1 MNMLNKKLSNVFFYS
16 VLFILG
22 VTFLSVIIKN
32 TLLFGFISIIG
43 IYLFASKIKIKNFG
57 LYLFIYSFLVRL
69 IAVLLLKTPIESDFK
84 VLYDASIN
92 LLNNDL
98 SFNSL
103 NYFKL
108 WGYQIGQVVYQA
120 LLLNIWNNVLII
132 KIMNV
137 LISSGTIVLIYL
149 ISKEIFK
156 EKTARIISLLY
167 SLFMFPLLFNS
178 VLSNQILSTFL
189 TYLGI
194 YLLFA
199 KRFNNLKNYIRFP
212 LAGIIL
218 GLGNV
223 IRPEGIV
230 ILTTLIVFLIITL
243 KKKEIKTQLL
253 KSIFIFLGYYLTV
266 TLCSIILVVTN
277 ISPIGLSNKDSLWK
291 FVLGFNHETVGMYDV
306 NDEWALG
313 NQTEEMNL
321 IKERTIGSIEKLPI
335 LFVKKIRNFW
345 FSSDIYW
352 SNNYLENN
360 QVNVL
365 GHEVNG
371 TNINEILINYNTTI
385 YYFMYCLLFLG
396 LYKSKK
402 VEKNNLIKFLTILIC
417 VYIGVYLLIEIMPR
431 YAYLPQV
438 ALFILSGF
446 GIEYLLNLM
455 EVRKNEEKNIS
466 CSTML

>member
-1 MNMLNKKLSNVFFYS
+1 M
-16 VLFILG
+16 
-22 VTFLSVIIKN
+22 
-32 TLLFGFISIIG
+32 
-43 IYLFASKIKIKNFG
+43 
-57 LYLFIYSFLVRL
+57 
-69 IAVLLLKTPIESDFK
+69 
-84 VLYDASIN
+84 
-92 LLNNDL
+92 
-98 SFNSL
+98 
-103 NYFKL
+103 
-108 WGYQIGQVVYQA
+108 
-120 LLLNIWNNVLII
+120 
-132 KIMNV
+132 
-137 LISSGTIVLIYL
+137 
-149 ISKEIFK
+149 
-156 EKTARIISLLY
+156 
-167 SLFMFPLLFNS
+167 
-178 VLSNQILSTFL
+178 
-189 TYLGI
+189 
-194 YLLFA
+194 
-199 KRFNNLKNYIRFP
+199 
-212 LAGIIL
+212 

-396 LYKSKK
+396 LYKSEK

-438 ALFILSGF
+438 ALFILSGL

-455 EVRKNEEKNIS
+455 EERKNEEKNIS